1 MPSLPIP
8 LISSLILGAL
18 FVRMW
23 FVERK
28 HGALAILL
36 GVCAIQ
42 GLIISLAQH
51 YQVTVFAF
59 VQPVT
64 ATLIAPMAWVAFQT
78 TAIRHLALSDCL
90 NFLGPLCAL
99 SSIITAPDFLDI
111 LIPSLS
117 AGYGLAILWISLKGT
132 DAMPRLRLEAGD
144 LPGYIWQIIGVALI
158 AAAFT
163 DVLIIV
169 AQWFGAGYLQP
180 WIISI
185 YSSITLLIVGGLSL
199 STVLETESNAPQSL
213 RPKQTAS
220 DQDAEI
226 VSKLGVMMEEQ
237 QLYLNPDLTLS
248 LLSRRLLVPAK
259 QVSAAI
265 NRTTGGNVSRYINAA
280 RIQAAQEKLR
290 SGESITNAMLSSGFN
305 TKSNFNR
312 EFLRITGQN
321 PSEWIAQQ
329 RNIDLQRH
337 GN

>member
-23 FVERK
+23 FVDRK
-28 HGALAILL
+28 HSALAVLL
-36 GVCAIQ
+36 GVCAMQ
-42 GLIISLAQH
+42 GVIISLAQH
-51 YQVTVFAF
+51 YQITGFAL
-59 VQPVT
+59 VQPLT

-78 TAIRHLALSDCL
+78 TAVRHLTPTDFL
-90 NFLGPLCAL
+90 NLLGPVCAL
-99 SSIITAPDFLDI
+99 SSLMAAPDFLDI
-111 LIPSLS
+111 LIPALS
-117 AGYGLAILWISLKGT
+117 VGYGLAILWTSLRGS

-144 LPGYIWQIIGVALI
+144 LPGYIWQIIGAALI
-158 AAAFT
+158 AAALT
-163 DVLIIV
+163 DVLIVV

-180 WIISI
+180 WIIST
-185 YSSITLLIVGGLSL
+185 YSSIILLIVGGLSL
-199 STVLETESNAPQSL
+199 STALESESSAQQNETS
-213 RPKQTAS
+213 KQTAS
-220 DQDAEI
+220 EQDAQI
-226 VSKLGVMMEEQ
+226 VSKLDAIMAEQ

-248 LLSRRLLVPAK
+248 LLSRRLHVPAK

-280 RIQAAQEKLR
+280 RIQAAQEKLK

-312 EFLRITGQN
+312 EFLRISGQN

-329 RNIDLQRH
+329 RNVDL
-337 GN
+337 